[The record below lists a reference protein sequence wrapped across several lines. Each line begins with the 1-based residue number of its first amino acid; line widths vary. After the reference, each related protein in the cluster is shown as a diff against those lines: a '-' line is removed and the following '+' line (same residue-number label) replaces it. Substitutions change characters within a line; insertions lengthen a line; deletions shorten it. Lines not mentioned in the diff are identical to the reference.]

1 VELKNKKVTVMGI
14 GLHGGSKN
22 MIKWLLEEGAQV
34 LATDIKKEVDLK
46 ATLKEL
52 EKFKN
57 LKIVAGH
64 HRPEDFKKA
73 DLIIKN
79 PTVPW
84 SNKYIQIALKN
95 KIPIEMD
102 SSIFMKEV
110 KTDKIIGVTGTKGKT
125 TTASLIA
132 KILENAGKKVFKVG
146 VGQEAVMDKLP
157 KITSKDFVVFEMS
170 SWRLSGLKKAE
181 ISPKYSLVTN
191 IHPDHLNHY
200 SSMDDYLKDKK
211 QIYLHQSKEDFVVLN
226 YDDIITREMGKEAL
240 SKKVYFSDK
249 KISEE
254 KAVFVEKGKILAKID
269 GKEQEICEIKKFGL
283 KGAHNLHNI
292 LAAVSVA
299 VILGVD
305 PVKIK
310 KSLIEFKGVAHRL
323 EFVKSIKGV
332 DFYNDTTATT
342 PDSAIAGINAFLKPL
357 NVIIGG
363 SSKKLDPTNFL
374 KKLAT
379 SRYVKNIF
387 ILDSPIAEK
396 IEKQLIELGGEDKI
410 KGIYNNFEE
419 AIKSAYKEAQK
430 GEVVLLSPGFASF
443 GMFENEFDRGRKFKK
458 IVGKL

>member
-1 VELKNKKVTVMGI
+1 
-14 GLHGGSKN
+14 
-22 MIKWLLEEGAQV
+22 
-34 LATDIKKEVDLK
+34 
-46 ATLKEL
+46 
-52 EKFKN
+52 
-57 LKIVAGH
+57 
-64 HRPEDFKKA
+64 
-73 DLIIKN
+73 
-79 PTVPW
+79 
-84 SNKYIQIALKN
+84 
-95 KIPIEMD
+95 
-102 SSIFMKEV
+102 
-110 KTDKIIGVTGTKGKT
+110 
-125 TTASLIA
+125 
-132 KILENAGKKVFKVG
+132 
-146 VGQEAVMDKLP
+146 
-157 KITSKDFVVFEMS
+157 
-170 SWRLSGLKKAE
+170 
-181 ISPKYSLVTN
+181 
-191 IHPDHLNHY
+191 
-200 SSMDDYLKDKK
+200 
-211 QIYLHQSKEDFVVLN
+211 
-226 YDDIITREMGKEAL
+226 
-240 SKKVYFSDK
+240 
-249 KISEE
+249 
-254 KAVFVEKGKILAKID
+254 
-269 GKEQEICEIKKFGL
+269 
-283 KGAHNLHNI
+283 LHNI